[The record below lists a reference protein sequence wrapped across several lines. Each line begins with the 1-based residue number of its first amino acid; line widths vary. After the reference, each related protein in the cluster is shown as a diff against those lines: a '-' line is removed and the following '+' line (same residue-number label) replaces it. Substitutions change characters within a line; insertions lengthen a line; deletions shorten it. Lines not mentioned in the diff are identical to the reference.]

1 MAYALLPSQNKSIHC
16 GSADKHRLR
25 AQREGLGDIR
35 TTPHPGIK
43 QNIDLLPY
51 RRNDPGESVQTANS
65 PIDLSP
71 AVVTHY
77 NPLTARG
84 DGFLGVRHGLDAL
97 ENNRPVPVLPEE
109 GNVLP
114 AVADGGEDNLR
125 PFRGG
130 GVHVVFDVD
139 AVFRFEMGPEDGV
152 GETDRYADFVGAEE
166 GAVPFL
172 TL

>member
-1 MAYALLPSQNKSIHC
+1 M
-16 GSADKHRLR
+16 
-25 AQREGLGDIR
+25 
-35 TTPHPGIK
+35 
-43 QNIDLLPY
+43 
-51 RRNDPGESVQTANS
+51 QTANS

-77 NPLTARG
+77 KPLTACG

-97 ENNRPVPVLPEE
+97 ENNRPVPVLLEE

-130 GVHVVFDVD
+130 VVHVVFDVD

-172 TL
+172 IL